1 MPPRWLSLTR
11 HRSLADLASDVAL
24 LRRYAEDR
32 DPAAFECLLWRHGG
46 LVLSTCE
53 RMLRDRHLAEDAY
66 QATFLILA
74 RKAGTV
80 RGLLPAWLH
89 RVARRVCL
97 RIRKRWPERLNA
109 DVAEIEHRPA
119 LEHRET
125 AAILDA
131 EIAKLP
137 EKHRRVVVLCYLQNR
152 TAEEA
157 GRELGIPRG
166 TVLSR
171 LDAARRKLQTALT
184 HRGIA
189 PLAILTIP
197 LIHAPPSAAL
207 VQLTQDAVGRFASG
221 LPSTPIAELAHEVLH
236 MTTRKWIAGSAVGI
250 LALAF
255 ASTGV
260 GLLQSDG
267 PATSQAMAQAPAAK
281 PDKPAAS
288 DDSKQEKIKEQLSQ
302 LRVLDTM
309 EEQLRQRIDTLNAKI
324 GQEQAGK
331 DAQISARAL
340 MQAID
345 KIDQSIL
352 DEEAKLPALAAKL
365 EARKKELRPDKDYPT
380 ENYAKYDV
388 TNGDLSARTSGYRPN
403 QVGQNKMKA
412 IPEFAN
418 YLKALADFSAEMR
431 NTPKDSK
438 ETLVVQ
444 VRRQK
449 YIDNYQKE
457 IAPIVE
463 KKILAIQQDAYH
475 AEIEGMVA
483 SALAALN
490 AAEAFPKT
498 VAKRRAELTERLRKA
513 SGVSEEQKLHED
525 ELQVLREFRKAVL
538 KQKLT
543 LKLEMDG
550 VKLPEEPKK

>member
-1 MPPRWLSLTR
+1 MSPRWLSLTR
-11 HRSLADLASDVAL
+11 HRSLADPASDAAL
-24 LRRYAEDR
+24 LLRYAEECDS
-32 DPAAFECLLWRHGG
+32 AAFECLLWRHGG
-46 LVLSTCE
+46 LVLGTCE

-66 QATFLILA
+66 QATFLILG

-89 RVARRVCL
+89 QVARRVCL

-171 LDAARRKLQTALT
+171 LDAARRKLQVALT

-207 VQLTQDAVGRFASG
+207 VQMTQEAVGSFASG
-221 LPSTPIAELAHEVLH
+221 FLSTPITELAHEVLH
-236 MTTRKWIAGSAVGI
+236 MTTRKWIAGSAVGMI
-250 LALAF
+250 ALAF

-260 GLLQSDG
+260 GLFQSDG
-267 PATSQAMAQAPAAK
+267 PATAQAMAQAPAGK
-281 PDKPAAS
+281 PDKPAAP
-288 DDSKQEKIKEQLSQ
+288 DNAKQEKIKEQLSQ
-302 LRVLDTM
+302 LRALDST

-324 GQEQAGK
+324 SKEQAGK
-331 DAQISARAL
+331 DAEVSPRAL

-345 KIDQSIL
+345 KIDQSLL
-352 DEEAKLPALAAKL
+352 DEEVKLRDDQNQFDYFRGLRR
-365 EARKKELRPDKDYPT
+365 EDKEYPL
-380 ENYAKYDV
+380 KSI
-388 TNGDLSARTSGYRPN
+388 GDIEVPNETRQTSFRN
-403 QVGQNKMKA
+403 QVGNRIDTPISVILA
-412 IPEFAN
+412 TIPEYTAH
-418 YLKALADFSAEMR
+418 LKTLNTIRTKGREGGGEAATKKLLEEQIADFEKNTKAE
-431 NTPKDSK
+431 
-438 ETLVVQ
+438 VQ
-444 VRRQK
+444 KKVIAARRV
-449 YIDNYQKE
+449 NYHDYLSQQME
-457 IAPIVE
+457 IHKQI
-463 KKILAIQQDAYH
+463 
-475 AEIEGMVA
+475 IE
-483 SALAALN
+483 N
-490 AAEAFPKT
+490 HEAFPKT
-498 VAKRRAELTERLRKA
+498 VAKRRAELVDRLRKA